1 MQSQSKYYFLTTKY
15 YKKMNWGTKIVL
27 GMVAFM
33 LFIISMVVYMF
44 SVHGNDSLVEE
55 DYYEKGLNYD
65 QVYNA
70 KENMLNDNAE
80 PIIKINTNQIIIQ
93 LKDSASY
100 SLKLMRPSKAKDDL
114 ESKGKTI
121 GESNMILIDK
131 ANMHSGLWFLE
142 LKWISNGKEYQF
154 NKNITL

>member
-1 MQSQSKYYFLTTKY
+1 
-15 YKKMNWGTKIVL
+15 MNWGTKIVL

-33 LFIISMVVYMF
+33 LFIIGMVIYMF

-65 QVYNA
+65 QEYNA
-70 KENMLNDNAE
+70 KENVLNEDAQ
-80 PIIKINTNQIIIQ
+80 PDIKINENQIIIQ

-100 SLKLMRPSKAKDDL
+100 ALKIMRPSNAKDDVI
-114 ESKGKTI
+114 SKGNTI
-121 GESNMILIDK
+121 GETNMILIDRT
-131 ANMHSGLWFLE
+131 NMHQGVWFLE
-142 LKWISNGKEYQF
+142 LKWISNNKNYQF

>member
-1 MQSQSKYYFLTTKY
+1 
-15 YKKMNWGTKIVL
+15 MNWGTKIVL

>member
-1 MQSQSKYYFLTTKY
+1 
-15 YKKMNWGTKIVL
+15 MNWGTKIVL

-33 LFIISMVVYMF
+33 LFIIGMVIYMF

-65 QVYNA
+65 QEYKA
-70 KENMLNDNAE
+70 KENVLNEDAQ
-80 PIIKINTNQIIIQ
+80 PDIKINDSQIIIQ

-100 SLKLMRPSKAKDDL
+100 KLKLMRPSNAKDDVI
-114 ESKGKTI
+114 SKGNTI
-121 GESNMILIDK
+121 GDTNMILIDR
-131 ANMHSGLWFLE
+131 ANMHTGLWFLE
-142 LKWISNGKEYQF
+142 LRWISNNKEYQF

>member
-1 MQSQSKYYFLTTKY
+1 
-15 YKKMNWGTKIVL
+15 MNWGTKIVL

-33 LFIISMVVYMF
+33 LFIIGMVIYMF

-65 QVYNA
+65 QEYKA
-70 KENMLNDNAE
+70 KENVLNEDAQ
-80 PIIKINTNQIIIQ
+80 PDIKINDSQIIIQ

-100 SLKLMRPSKAKDDL
+100 KLKLMRPSNAKDDVI
-114 ESKGKTI
+114 SKGNTI
-121 GESNMILIDK
+121 GDNNMILIDR
-131 ANMHSGLWFLE
+131 ANMHEGVWFFE
-142 LKWISNGKEYQF
+142 LKWISNNKEYQF